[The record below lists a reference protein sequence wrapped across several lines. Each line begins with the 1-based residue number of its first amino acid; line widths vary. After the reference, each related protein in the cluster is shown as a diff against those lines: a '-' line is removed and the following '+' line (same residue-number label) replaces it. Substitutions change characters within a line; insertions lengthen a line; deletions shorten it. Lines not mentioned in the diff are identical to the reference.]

1 MKVSLK
7 YGRKIISVDIKDKNI
22 SQILLPDELPAVPDP
37 GVEVEK
43 SLSSPIGTL
52 PLAELVRQKA
62 PENVVIIV
70 NDVTR
75 PTPCKYMLPPI
86 LRILENEGVTR
97 ERITLLMATGLHEP
111 NSHEQNVEVFGD
123 EILQNYK
130 LIPHMADKSELVD
143 YGNLSSGIPLLVN
156 KIAADADFIITL
168 GAILHHYMAGFSGG
182 RKSILPGVA
191 GRETIQ
197 KNHSRQVDM
206 IDNMP
211 PLKDNPVSLEMIEAA
226 RKVGV
231 DFIVNSVPNSKGEI
245 VKIVAGDLEKAW
257 YEGTRI
263 TAKVY
268 EVPLEE
274 LADVT
279 IVSACGYPR
288 DINTYQAQKALDHA
302 DKATRIGGTIIFL
315 AECIEGLGEPV
326 FEEWMEKAN
335 SPEEIIEWIREEF
348 VMGGHKA
355 YLVAKV
361 AKKKK
366 IIMVSSLDEKTT
378 KMLFAEKCASL
389 NEALERV
396 KSSYGPDFKCVIMPE
411 GSVTVPVLNKS

>member
-1 MKVSLK
+1 MKVLLK
-7 YGRKIISVDIKDKNI
+7 YGREIINADIKDGNI
-22 SQILLPDELPAVPDP
+22 SQILLPNELPGVSNPS
-37 GVEVEK
+37 VEVEE

-52 PLAELVRQKA
+52 PLSELVRQRV
-62 PENVVIIV
+62 PNNVVIVV

-75 PTPCKYMLPPI
+75 PTPCQYMLPPI
-86 LRILENEGVTR
+86 LRILEEEGVTK
-97 ERITLLMATGLHEP
+97 EQITLLMATGLHKP
-111 NSHEQNVEVFGD
+111 NSHEQNVEIFGE

-143 YGNLSSGIPLLVN
+143 YGMLSSGIPLLVN

-182 RKSILPGVA
+182 RKSILPGVV

-211 PLKDNPVSLEMIEAA
+211 SIKANPVSLEMIEAA

-231 DFIVNSVPNSKGEI
+231 DFIVNAVPNSKGEI
-245 VKIVAGDLEKAW
+245 VKIVSGDLEKAW

-263 TAKVY
+263 TSQVY
-268 EVPLEE
+268 EVPLME
-274 LADVT
+274 LSDVT
-279 IVSACGYPR
+279 IVSANGYPR

-302 DKATRIGGTIIFL
+302 DRATKTGGTIIFL

-326 FEEWMEKAN
+326 FEEWVKKAN
-335 SPEEIIEWIREEF
+335 SPEEIIRWIREEF

-355 YLVAKV
+355 YLIAKV
-361 AKKKK
+361 AKNKKVL
-366 IIMVSSLDEKTT
+366 MVSSLDEKTT

-389 NEALERV
+389 DEALDRV
-396 KSSYGPDFKCVIMPE
+396 ESQYGSNFKCVIMPE
-411 GSVTVPVLNKS
+411 GSVTIPVLNEG